1 VSRPLPEV
9 LASLGEPRVL
19 VVGDVVL
26 DRYLTGAVERISPEA
41 PIQVLR
47 VEREEERLGCAG
59 SVALMAAALGART
72 ALVGVLGEDEAA
84 QRVRELA
91 AAGGIEIDAVVEP
104 GRRTAIKTRH
114 LARSHSTDQQVL
126 RVDEETVGPVSR
138 ACERALCAAV
148 EARLPQA
155 DAVLVSDYGKGAVT
169 DGLLA
174 LLLDR
179 ARARGLPVL
188 VDPKGEDFG
197 RYRGATCITPNRAEA
212 RRATGIPVTD
222 PASAERAAAR
232 LVEQADLAFA
242 LVTLDREGM
251 LLEPR
256 EGPALHLSTSPREVF
271 DVAGAGDMVVSVLGL
286 ALAGGA
292 SPSEAAALANVA
304 AGLEVEHVGVVPVTR
319 DEIAARLATS
329 LEGLAAKRVARADVA
344 AVCARHRAAKRR
356 IVFTN
361 GCFDILHAG
370 HVRYLAEAKSHG
382 DVLVVGLNADDGVRR
397 LKGAGR
403 PLNPVA
409 DRAEVLSALAVVD
422 HVVVFDED
430 VPTALIEQVQPDVLV
445 KGRDYADKVVE
456 GREIVEARG
465 GRVVLADLHEGRS
478 TTGLVERIKGS

>member
-1 VSRPLPEV
+1 MSRPLPEV